1 MQEIPLNGRHFVD
14 LGMLAPG
21 SVAPSQRG
29 LSTTPIRGTGAL
41 AFQTTGNREET
52 VGYIV
57 NGVTT
62 NNLTYGCAPIRAEP
76 EGLMNKR
83 ILRPIM
89 VLALALLLS
98 GSHLAAQDADP
109 ILGTWVLNVAKSTFS
124 PGPGPR
130 SESRTYIMETEKT
143 KLTARGVAEPRT
155 FVSVRQEIKATSQG
169 VDGYGQP
176 MTREWTIVR
185 DGKDRPMAGDA
196 DVDMLSLTRIDAFTS
211 AFTQKRAG
219 RVVSTGTQAIS
230 RDGKV
235 MTVTTTGINA
245 KGQSINDVAVFDKQ

>member
-1 MQEIPLNGRHFVD
+1 
-14 LGMLAPG
+14 
-21 SVAPSQRG
+21 
-29 LSTTPIRGTGAL
+29 
-41 AFQTTGNREET
+41 
-52 VGYIV
+52 
-57 NGVTT
+57 
-62 NNLTYGCAPIRAEP
+62 
-76 EGLMNKR
+76 
-83 ILRPIM
+83 
-89 VLALALLLS
+89 
-98 GSHLAAQDADP
+98 
-109 ILGTWVLNVAKSTFS
+109 
-124 PGPGPR
+124 
-130 SESRTYIMETEKT
+130 
-143 KLTARGVAEPRT
+143 
-155 FVSVRQEIKATSQG
+155 
-169 VDGYGQP
+169 

>member
-1 MQEIPLNGRHFVD
+1 MNARTLR
-14 LGMLAPG
+14 
-21 SVAPSQRG
+21 
-29 LSTTPIRGTGAL
+29 STTILAVAL
-41 AFQTTGNREET
+41 
-52 VGYIV
+52 
-57 NGVTT
+57 
-62 NNLTYGCAPIRAEP
+62 
-76 EGLMNKR
+76 
-83 ILRPIM
+83 
-89 VLALALLLS
+89 VLF

-124 PGPGPR
+124 PGPAPR
-130 SESRTYIMETEKT
+130 SESRTYIMETEQT
-143 KLTARGVAEPRT
+143 KLTAKGATEPRT
-155 FVSVRQEIKATSQG
+155 YVSVRQEIKATSQS

-185 DGKDRPMAGDA
+185 DGRDRPMSGDS

-245 KGQSINDVAVFDKQ
+245 KGQTINDVAVFDKQ